1 MPFTLSH
8 PAAVLP
14 LRRLWHCHFDFSA
27 LVIGSLTPDFGYYIQ
42 RFDVASLAHSFIG
55 SFFICLPFGILL
67 LVAFHLT
74 RRSVCFLLPSP
85 HRQALM
91 PLCSSSRSFNF
102 RRLALILLCLLIG
115 AWSHIVWDSFTHE
128 NGWFVERVDW
138 LHRPL
143 FAISGI
149 SFPAYYV
156 LQQLSTIAGCVIL
169 VVTYL
174 FWLRR
179 LESYNLTEPAN
190 DSWRYILW
198 IAIIVIASL
207 IAIPMAT
214 RTAGSFHGYAAF
226 RVFVFR
232 AGVYFI
238 SAAVPLM
245 ILVSSIVYARRPI
258 A

>member
-1 MPFTLSH
+1 M
-8 PAAVLP
+8 V
-14 LRRLWHCHFDFSA
+14 
-27 LVIGSLTPDFGYYIQ
+27 GSLSGW
-42 RFDVASLAHSFIG
+42 IG
-55 SFFICLPFGILL
+55 
-67 LVAFHLT
+67 
-74 RRSVCFLLPSP
+74 
-85 HRQALM
+85 
-91 PLCSSSRSFNF
+91 
-102 RRLALILLCLLIG
+102 
-115 AWSHIVWDSFTHE
+115 FTA
-128 NGWFVERVDW
+128 
-138 LHRPL
+138 P
-143 FAISGI
+143 FAIGGI

-169 VVTYL
+169 VMTYL

-179 LESYNLTEPAN
+179 RDRRQTEVESGNLTEPAN

-198 IAIIVIASL
+198 IAIIVVASL

-238 SAAVPLM
+238 SAAFPLM